1 MLINPE
7 TFLRRIDQAILDAP
21 KLITEALAE
30 SQLVKLN
37 TENLQQGLDSEGAN
51 MPPYKDPDYANFK
64 VSINPR
70 NRGFW
75 DLKVMGDYYRGIRVT
90 IKSGTVHFEQSIK
103 NEKTL
108 WIESKTTAMG
118 LKPLGVPE
126 WQLKEVQMKNI
137 PIIKEK
143 LLKKINGV

>member
-1 MLINPE
+1 
-7 TFLRRIDQAILDAP
+7 
-21 KLITEALAE
+21 
-30 SQLVKLN
+30 
-37 TENLQQGLDSEGAN
+37 

-118 LKPLGVPE
+118 LKPLGLPE